1 MKRSYNS
8 SNAPPSHPQSAP
20 YGGGYATHSAPPLP
34 PGPPPPPPCPGPAPD
49 PYAAYGYGSGVNHGQ
64 QQGQQQQVMASHPQY
79 PGYGYGTA
87 AGPPTSTAT
96 PYSSVSVPTDANAAA
111 TAAQYAAY
119 YAAYAQQASAAAAA
133 ANAAA
138 GSPYQAAQS
147 PYGAAGGP
155 PFGAPGPPGP
165 SGSPGAPPF
174 KRTRYDQPPL
184 PPSQPPLPPGPPPG
198 PGGGYGNAPM
208 PPSVLPPIGGASG
221 RGPPPPRGPPMGRGP
236 PPPRG
241 GDQYGQRPGGDM
253 PFGRDGPGMRGG
265 PRGGPG
271 PGPGPNRGPPGMGP
285 GQFDDGMRGGPG
297 GFGGQGPMTPLRGG
311 PVGPR
316 GGMRDDRRGGPPLGP
331 GIGPR
336 PGSGMG
342 PSGPR
347 GGMPPMPAPSNFNAP
362 AGPRGLGAPNA
373 PKGPKGAS
381 SRPTSGS
388 GGTNVSANQQA
399 ARRERKWGSTSGG
412 TSSTSSKKDRHATD
426 DRGERDGESA
436 KRTLTDFR
444 IEGLAI
450 PELEWEWRAERI
462 EQEMRRA
469 AEELDRQVK
478 EKAEKEQQEQEA
490 SERGEPAKQEED
502 AGDMSVD
509 IVNAEDVPA
518 QPSDPTA
525 TATVAAGKHRRDE
538 DDDSVQPN
546 GASAEGSGGAEGA
559 DELAHASK
567 PKKVRTGDVK
577 SEDGEPVSLDSLHPP
592 EKAPVKEANG
602 DDEDGEPIKEEALE
616 HEGEEEDVDGAPI
629 DSAQTNGDE
638 HDPTPVKGDT
648 RSSPAP
654 APAPP
659 RENSRL
665 RIYFSSP
672 TSSTS
677 SYTQPSGSVPPRA
690 SSVSASVKS
699 ASVPPQAPQQEGT
712 SATGGQVEPVP
723 TPSVPAD
730 LIGEQLAKPVDG
742 AEVMAKIEEEAEK
755 DQAEQGT
762 NSEGQVVGDAEGD
775 AAAEHEQEPGDVEAT
790 EATAEAKEG
799 AENDGEAHVDVQ
811 SEVQKQSELEQPQDA
826 GGAATSE
833 AEPQSK
839 EELPTTAAQEPVRA
853 PSAAP
858 SAAPSTVEPVLV
870 PPEPAADR
878 ISISYARNTRR
889 MLLDADVIDEV
900 KIKRGDGKIEL
911 TLRCKPAVLGEGERQ
926 IEDEF
931 RVLKGVLVEALDVE
945 ADDYVVM
952 DRTALT
958 HSSEPFDESEDEHDL
973 DPLLP
978 PLHRLFT
985 TFDATTNSAGTF
997 SRDTITIV
1005 AQLDR
1010 LNPLTEARWVKT
1022 GDVDNWIVS
1031 LGISSGANPKE
1042 TEKLSEWRNKIKV
1055 VDPDP
1060 PPTIQNALESWAASS
1075 SVGSRKER
1083 DEFVKTHMS
1092 NIDNVV
1098 EILLRL
1104 TRGDR
1109 AGPSHY
1115 SSAAQPPTVGALA
1128 ATLSAPFPD
1137 QQTQV
1142 SLAVLAMFRLSMS
1155 TAEKAGIPKE
1165 EIERQVGEIIRG
1177 IPAHLQ
1183 FKAVDGIFREVVKGH
1198 KGGSGGGGRGKKG
1211 GRRD

>member
-8 SNAPPSHPQSAP
+8 SNGPPPHAQTSP

-34 PGPPPPPPCPGPAPD
+34 PGPPPPPPGPASAPD
-49 PYAAYGYGSGVNHGQ
+49 PYAAYGYGSGANQGQ

-87 AGPPTSTAT
+87 AGAPTSTST
-96 PYSSVSVPTDANAAA
+96 PYSSVSVPADANAAA

-138 GSPYQAAQS
+138 SSPYQATQS

-174 KRTRYDQPPL
+174 KRTRYDQPH
-184 PPSQPPLPPGPPPG
+184 PPLPPGPPPG
-198 PGGGYGNAPM
+198 PGAGYGNAPM

-236 PPPRG
+236 PPLRG
-241 GDQYGQRPGGDM
+241 GDQYGPRPGGDM

-271 PGPGPNRGPPGMGP
+271 PAPGRGPPGMGP

-297 GFGGQGPMTPLRGG
+297 GFGGQGPITLLRGG

-316 GGMRDDRRGGPPLGP
+316 GGMREDRRGGPPLGP
-331 GIGPR
+331 AFGSR
-336 PGSGMG
+336 PGPGMG
-342 PSGPR
+342 PTGAR
-347 GGMPPMPAPSNFNAP
+347 AGLPPAPGPSNFNGP

-373 PKGPKGAS
+373 PKGPKGAA
-381 SRPTSGS
+381 SRPSSGA
-388 GGTNVSANQQA
+388 NVGANQQA

-412 TSSTSSKKDRHATD
+412 TGSSSSKKDRHANEE
-426 DRGERDGESA
+426 RERDSESA

-450 PELEWEWRAERI
+450 PELEWEWRAERV

-478 EKAEKEQQEQEA
+478 EKAENGRKEQEA
-490 SERGEPAKQEED
+490 SEGGEHIEQKEE

-509 IVNAEDVPA
+509 AVNVEDLPA
-518 QPSDPTA
+518 RPSDPTA

-538 DDDSVQPN
+538 DDDSAQVDGAAPDTSGTNN
-546 GASAEGSGGAEGA
+546 GAAEHE
-559 DELAHASK
+559 HASK
-567 PKKVRTGDVK
+567 PKKVRTGDLK
-577 SEDGEPVSLDSLHPP
+577 LEDGEPVSLDSLHPP
-592 EKAPVKEANG
+592 EGTPVKEANG
-602 DDEDGEPIKEEALE
+602 DDEDGQPIKEETHE
-616 HEGEEEDVDGAPI
+616 PEGEEEDVDGAPI
-629 DSAQTNGDE
+629 DSAQTDGDE
-638 HDPTPVKGDT
+638 QDRSSVRDDS
-648 RSSPAP
+648 RSSPPP

-672 TSSTS
+672 TASTS
-677 SYTQPSGSVPPRA
+677 SYAHPSGLGPPRA

-699 ASVPPQAPQQEGT
+699 ASVPPQSHQQEST
-712 SATGGQVEPVP
+712 SGHGGQVEPVP
-723 TPSVPAD
+723 TPDIPAD
-730 LIGEQLAKPVDG
+730 LAGEQFATPVDG
-742 AEVMAKIEEEAEK
+742 AEVMEKIEEGAEK
-755 DQAEQGT
+755 EQAEQMTDAQANNGA
-762 NSEGQVVGDAEGD
+762 NAAGEPFAGKQQVVEGGE
-775 AAAEHEQEPGDVEAT
+775 AAQEADVTAASGSATEDDVEALSVT
-790 EATAEAKEG
+790 QAKG
-799 AENDGEAHVDVQ
+799 LEN
-811 SEVQKQSELEQPQDA
+811 SEPEQPQEVAA
-826 GGAATSE
+826 GEAASSKPEE
-833 AEPQSK
+833 AQ
-839 EELPTTAAQEPVRA
+839 AASASDPFRA
-853 PSAAP
+853 PSAAS
-858 SAAPSTVEPVLV
+858 SAAPTAPESIIV

-889 MLLDADVIDEV
+889 MLLDAEVIDEV

-911 TLRCKPAVLGEGERQ
+911 KLRCKPAVLGEGERQ
-926 IEDEF
+926 VEDEF

-958 HSSEPFDESEDEHDL
+958 RSWEPSHDSTEEQEL

-978 PLHRLFT
+978 PLHRLQSDFDSLT
-985 TFDATTNSAGTF
+985 DSATALPATFAHE
-997 SRDTITIV
+997 TITIV

-1042 TEKLSEWRNKIKV
+1042 TDKLSEWRNKVKV

-1083 DEFVKTHMS
+1083 NDFVKTHMS

-1115 SSAAQPPTVGALA
+1115 SSSAQPPTVGALA

>member
-8 SNAPPSHPQSAP
+8 SNAPPSHPQNTP

-34 PGPPPPPPCPGPAPD
+34 PGPPPPPPGPGPAPD

-87 AGPPTSTAT
+87 GGPPTSTAT
-96 PYSSVSVPTDANAAA
+96 PYSSVSVPADANAAA

-138 GSPYQAAQS
+138 GSPYPSAQS

-198 PGGGYGNAPM
+198 PGGGYGNGPM
-208 PPSVLPPIGGASG
+208 PPSVLPPIGGAPG
-221 RGPPPPRGPPMGRGP
+221 RGPPPPRGPPMSRGP
-236 PPPRG
+236 PLPRG
-241 GDQYGQRPGGDM
+241 GDQYGLRPGGDM
-253 PFGRDGPGMRGG
+253 PYGRDGPMRGG
-265 PRGGPG
+265 PQGGPRPG
-271 PGPGPNRGPPGMGP
+271 PGRGPPGMGP
-285 GQFDDGMRGGPG
+285 GQYDDGMRGGPG
-297 GFGGQGPMTPLRGG
+297 GFGRQGPMTPLRGG

-347 GGMPPMPAPSNFNAP
+347 GGMPPIPGPSNFNAP

-381 SRPTSGS
+381 SRPSSVGS

-412 TSSTSSKKDRHATD
+412 TSSTSSKKERHATD

-462 EQEMRRA
+462 EQEEMRRA
-469 AEELDRQVK
+469 AEELDRQVR
-478 EKAEKEQQEQEA
+478 EKEEKERQEQEA
-490 SERGEPAKQEED
+490 SEGGESAKQQEG
-502 AGDMSVD
+502 AGVMSVD
-509 IVNAEDVPA
+509 AVDVEDIPA
-518 QPSDPTA
+518 QPSDLTA
-525 TATVAAGKHRRDE
+525 TATVTAGKHCRDE
-538 DDDSVQPN
+538 DDESVQPN
-546 GASAEGSGGAEGA
+546 GASAEGSGVADGA
-559 DELAHASK
+559 DEIAHASK
-567 PKKVRTGDVK
+567 PKKVRTGDAK
-577 SEDGEPVSLDSLHPP
+577 SEDGEPVSLESMHPP
-592 EKAPVKEANG
+592 EEAPVKEEVNG
-602 DDEDGEPIKEEALE
+602 DDADGEPIEEEAQE

-629 DSAQTNGDE
+629 DSAQTNGDD
-638 HDPTPVKGDT
+638 HVRSSVKGDT
-648 RSSPAP
+648 RSSPAS

-677 SYTQPSGSVPPRA
+677 SYTGPSGSVPPRA

-699 ASVPPQAPQQEGT
+699 ASVPPQPPQQEAT
-712 SATGGQVEPVP
+712 SAHGGQVEPVP
-723 TPSVPAD
+723 TPSVPVESTA
-730 LIGEQLAKPVDG
+730 EQLAKPVDG
-742 AEVMAKIEEEAEK
+742 AEVMEKIEEEADKE
-755 DQAEQGT
+755 QAEQAP
-762 NSEGQVVGDAEGD
+762 NAEDDADVAVAGDPVAEQQQPVE
-775 AAAEHEQEPGDVEAT
+775 AEAT
-790 EATAEAKEG
+790 EADAEAVES
-799 AENDGEAHVDVQ
+799 AEDGDDSLVATQAEAPKP
-811 SEVQKQSELEQPQDA
+811 SEPRQPEETGGDA
-826 GGAATSE
+826 TGE

-839 EELPTTAAQEPVRA
+839 EELLTTAAPEPVRA

-858 SAAPSTVEPVLV
+858 SIAPSAVEPLLG
-870 PPEPAADR
+870 PPKPAADR

-889 MLLDADVIDEV
+889 MLLDAEVIDEV

-926 IEDEF
+926 MEDEF

-945 ADDYVVM
+945 ADEYVVM

-958 HSSEPFDESEDEHDL
+958 HSWEPSDESEEEHYL

-978 PLHRLFT
+978 PLHRLLRTSDT
-985 TFDATTNSAGTF
+985 TTDSAATF
-997 SRDTITIV
+997 SHDTITIV

-1031 LGISSGANPKE
+1031 LGISSGANPKQ
-1042 TEKLSEWRNKIKV
+1042 TDKLSEWRNKIKV

-1115 SSAAQPPTVGALA
+1115 SSAAQLPTVGALA

-1142 SLAVLAMFRLSMS
+1142 SLAVLAMFRLSMT